1 MICPKCKSESNEM
14 LVIKVQKKVG
24 KEKEN
29 LAEIEICRKCVDKI
43 FRGVGK
49 WMNSGTMQNGRFS
62 TAKISEFHKTA
73 KGGSLSDILEGE
85 VEERYFES

>member
-1 MICPKCKSESNEM
+1 MICPKCKSESSEM

-43 FRGVGK
+43 FKGVGK
-49 WMNSGTMQNGRFS
+49 WR
-62 TAKISEFHKTA
+62 
-73 KGGSLSDILEGE
+73 
-85 VEERYFES
+85 